1 MVRFYIWYMENHPKC
16 TIDDIPI
23 KWREK
28 VREELARQEAK
39 KEAKEETKTQKEE

>member
-28 VREELARQEAK
+28 VRKELARQEAE
-39 KEAKEETKTQKEE
+39 KEAKEETKTQKEK

>member
-1 MVRFYIWYMENHPKC
+1 MVRFYIWYMKNHPKC

-28 VREELARQEAK
+28 VREELARQEA
-39 KEAKEETKTQKEE
+39 EKEENKTQKEE

>member
-28 VREELARQEAK
+28 VRKELARQKAE

>member
-39 KEAKEETKTQKEE
+39 KKAKEETKTQKEE

>member
-28 VREELARQEAK
+28 VREELARREA
-39 KEAKEETKTQKEE
+39 EKEETKTQKEE